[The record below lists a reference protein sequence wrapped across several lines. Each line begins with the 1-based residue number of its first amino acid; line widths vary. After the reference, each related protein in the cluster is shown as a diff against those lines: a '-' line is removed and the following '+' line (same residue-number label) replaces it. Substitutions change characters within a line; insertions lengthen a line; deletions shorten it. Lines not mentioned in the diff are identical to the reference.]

1 MGLFVAYVLRCTYVK
16 GARIVTDAFVNP
28 IGDPAGATSLSLLER
43 VRARDTRAWERL
55 VSLYTPLLEQWCRQY
70 ELQEA
75 DAADVCQKV
84 FMAVAESIGTFR
96 RDEAGGSFRGW
107 LRTITRTK
115 VLDHRR
121 REAPKAAPGG
131 DAYERQLLVPA
142 PEPEPEES
150 EAGVEC
156 VENRLLYRRA
166 MELMARDFDETT
178 WRAFFMVVVEDRSP
192 ADAAAELGISRN
204 AVYLARARVLSR
216 LREEFADLLDT

>member
-1 MGLFVAYVLRCTYVK
+1 
-16 GARIVTDAFVNP
+16 
-28 IGDPAGATSLSLLER
+28 

-70 ELQEA
+70 GLQEA

-131 DAYERQLLVPA
+131 NAYEQQLHMPA
-142 PEPEPEES
+142 PEPEEPG
-150 EAGVEC
+150 AGVEN
-156 VENRLLYRRA
+156 EEIRLLYRRA
-166 MELMARDFDETT
+166 MELMGRDFEETT